1 MTIGEKIKAAR
12 LNAGLTQEKAADE
25 LGVTRQ
31 TISNWE
37 NGRSYPDIVSVVK
50 MSDLYSVSL
59 DRLLKE
65 DTDMKSDYLEH
76 LEETTNIVRSNN
88 RKTKIILISVYLIIW
103 TIVIALF
110 WIPVL
115 SRYSEAADALGN
127 DGWRGVGEFG
137 YSLLASYIVL
147 PAVTFVISYIIG
159 KDASWGISKWFM
171 PVFFGIMY
179 SLADYST
186 FRLLSMFAGKFSVA
200 EPFDYYLLLF
210 AIVLSVIGVAVGLL
224 ASHFSSRTSSGA

>member
-65 DTDMKSDYLEH
+65 IQT
-76 LEETTNIVRSNN
+76 
-88 RKTKIILISVYLIIW
+88 
-103 TIVIALF
+103 
-110 WIPVL
+110 
-115 SRYSEAADALGN
+115 
-127 DGWRGVGEFG
+127 
-137 YSLLASYIVL
+137 
-147 PAVTFVISYIIG
+147 
-159 KDASWGISKWFM
+159 
-171 PVFFGIMY
+171 
-179 SLADYST
+179 
-186 FRLLSMFAGKFSVA
+186 
-200 EPFDYYLLLF
+200 
-210 AIVLSVIGVAVGLL
+210 
-224 ASHFSSRTSSGA
+224 